1 MQDAKYVFA
10 TSSRERSIG
19 WPTINSNQASKKI
32 VSLANQNQRAVIM
45 FGREDSGLTNDELQL
60 SNEHIIIPADEDYP
74 VLNLAMSVQLVC
86 YEIFTQANQKIEYE
100 WQDFPEYTN
109 KEVNDLIEHFKKVAI
124 KSGTVN
130 PNNPKQIL
138 TRIERMFRRLNI
150 DKMEGNFLRG
160 FLSKIEKKI
169 DT

>member
-1 MQDAKYVFA
+1 
-10 TSSRERSIG
+10 
-19 WPTINSNQASKKI
+19 
-32 VSLANQNQRAVIM
+32 
-45 FGREDSGLTNDELQL
+45 
-60 SNEHIIIPADEDYP
+60 
-74 VLNLAMSVQLVC
+74 MSVQLLC
-86 YEIFTQANQKIEYE
+86 YEIFTRANQNMEYE

-124 KSGTVN
+124 KSGTVD